1 MTKFLSSGQGGD
13 SMVLELDAKERETL
27 KRALEVLEEKLRNER
42 VKTGKREWRASLR
55 DEEDS
60 IKRILKKVA

>member
-1 MTKFLSSGQGGD
+1 
-13 SMVLELDAKERETL
+13 MVLELDAKERETL